1 MEFLKARELAQR
13 LGITVKTVY
22 NLADTGELPAGVK
35 FGKSRRWDWDTVK
48 GFLKEVKNDDISRN
62 NTKS

>member
-1 MEFLKARELAQR
+1 MEFLKARQLAQR

-22 NLADTGELPAGVK
+22 NLVDTGELPAGVK

-48 GFLKEVKNDDISRN
+48 GFLKEVK
-62 NTKS
+62 K